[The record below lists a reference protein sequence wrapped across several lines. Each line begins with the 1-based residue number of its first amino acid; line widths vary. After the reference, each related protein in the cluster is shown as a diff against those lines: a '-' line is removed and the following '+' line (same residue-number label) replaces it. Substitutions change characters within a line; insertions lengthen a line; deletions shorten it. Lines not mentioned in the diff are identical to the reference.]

1 MTDNLRDRIAAVLL
15 PSMDYCQQ
23 SMTRP
28 CDDCMD
34 YARKKA
40 DAVIRE
46 LRLEALECLARSWY
60 RNYDIVPANDPRCP
74 TDVDI
79 AYDDAG
85 LQILEALGL
94 PRV

>member
-15 PSMDYCQQ
+15 PSANYCQQ

-28 CDDCMD
+28 CDDCME

-46 LRLEALECLARSWY
+46 LG
-60 RNYDIVPANDPRCP
+60 IKKI
-74 TDVDI
+74 TDVNRSVPQSRYVTEWMD
-79 AYDDAG
+79 
-85 LQILEALGL
+85 E
-94 PRV
+94 

>member
-1 MTDNLRDRIAAVLL
+1 MSELRDRIAAVLL
-15 PSMDYCQQ
+15 PSANYCQQ

-46 LRLEALECLARSWY
+46 LGMTKIIDVNRS
-60 RNYDIVPANDPRCP
+60 VPRSRYVTEWRA
-74 TDVDI
+74 
-79 AYDDAG
+79 DDG
-85 LQILEALGL
+85 QK
-94 PRV
+94 